1 MRAQDA
7 LTVLFQ
13 EPLEVGVKVE
23 AAKEKPLSSQR
34 KTGGKALLN
43 IDSRKGPADIG

>member
-1 MRAQDA
+1 VQDA

-34 KTGGKALLN
+34 KREGGKALLN